1 MIGACFY
8 LKLLQQKCLSF
19 SLNTFAKSSSSSFE
33 ASWLSQC
40 DQIGAFLLLKKP
52 NNPNIWAFI
61 RKKKFGLFWNI
72 SLFKDKLL
80 RLLFGNL
87 WWKLGCFLV
96 KHLVT
101 LSDFS
106 KNVCFFKIIPFS
118 FCLKVYFILEMRTVG
133 RKKGT
138 AIWKKVQS
146 VRNTNFG
153 TESFYCEIIVP
164 TYSLSS
170 NESVAFITV
179 WSVRLSPIIPCS
191 LIEMR
196 LN

>member
-1 MIGACFY
+1 MSFIQFEYFCEVFVFFVWSILTKSVWPDWAI
-8 LKLLQQKCLSF
+8 LLLQ
-19 SLNTFAKSSSSSFE
+19 
-33 ASWLSQC
+33 
-40 DQIGAFLLLKKP
+40 KKP
-52 NNPNIWAFI
+52 YDPNIWAFI
-61 RKKKFGLFWNI
+61 REKKFGLFWNI
-72 SLFKDKLL
+72 SLFKYKLL

-87 WWKLGCFLV
+87 WWKLGYFLV

-101 LSDFS
+101 LPDFS
-106 KNVCFFKIIPFS
+106 KNVCFFKKIPFS